1 MNSARFLCSP
11 RFVSVFYL
19 SIVTAA
25 VTACRPELTVPVDK
39 SAVDVRAA
47 KAAATTDMTVSA
59 ATPDSATQDTTLD
72 VTISGSGFV
81 AGTAAAWS
89 LGGVQDPL
97 QVRTNSTR
105 FINSRQLVANITI
118 SGSAAVAKWDVVVTA
133 AGKKGGIGSEAFAI
147 KSKVVD
153 PTATWKIP
161 LADAGLAL
169 RSDHAS
175 GDGFYSVYANGVCNV
190 SGQIFA
196 TAATSS
202 GDGTLQTSA
211 AAKGKCGRTISL
223 FYPDGFSETL
233 ATFANLNDLDN
244 TVFSIPIGTTVM
256 RRLVINPGVVMV
268 HPTRCGKLLFGV
280 GPLGEQGIGTD
291 SVLVTRIDA
300 SSWHVQSRTAPND
313 RALCVN
319 NGVIYEMPLSFVI
332 VASYPLP

>member
-1 MNSARFLCSP
+1 
-11 RFVSVFYL
+11 
-19 SIVTAA
+19 
-25 VTACRPELTVPVDK
+25 
-39 SAVDVRAA
+39 
-47 KAAATTDMTVSA
+47 MTVTA

-81 AGTAAAWS
+81 TGTAAAWS

-105 FINSRQLVANITI
+105 FVNSRQLVANISI
-118 SGSAAVAKWDVVVTA
+118 SSSAVVAKWDVVLTA

-153 PTATWKIP
+153 PAATWEIP

-175 GDGFYSVYANGVCNV
+175 GDGVYSVYASGSCNV
-190 SGQIFA
+190 QGGFLA
-196 TAATSS
+196 TTATSS
-202 GDGTLQTSA
+202 GDATLQTSLA
-211 AAKGKCGRTISL
+211 TKGKCGRTVSL
-223 FYPDGFSETL
+223 FYPDGFTETV
-233 ATFANLNDLDN
+233 ATFANLNDVDN
-244 TVFSIPIGTTVM
+244 TVYSIPIGTTVT

-268 HPTRCGKLLFGV
+268 HPTRCGKLFFGV
-280 GPLGEQGIGTD
+280 GPLGEQGIGSD

-300 SSWHVQSRTAPND
+300 RSWQVKSQPAPND
-313 RALCVN
+313 RALCLSS
-319 NGVIYEMPLSFVI
+319 GVIYEMPVSLVI

>member
-1 MNSARFLCSP
+1 MNRVRFLYSTP
-11 RFVSVFYL
+11 FTAVFYL
-19 SIVTAA
+19 SALTAL
-25 VTACRPELTVPVDK
+25 TACGPELTMPVAK
-39 SAVDVRAA
+39 SASEVRTA

-105 FINSRQLVANITI
+105 FVSSRQLVANITI
-118 SGSAAVAKWDVVVTA
+118 SSSASVAKWDVVVSA

-147 KSKVVD
+147 KSKIVA

-175 GDGFYSVYANGVCNV
+175 GDGIYSVYASGVCNV
-190 SGQIFA
+190 TGTIFA
-196 TAATSS
+196 VTPGSS
-202 GDGTLQTSA
+202 GDATLQTSLA
-211 AAKGKCGRTISL
+211 TKGKCGRTVTL
-223 FYPDGFSETL
+223 FYPDGFTENL
-233 ATFANLNDLDN
+233 ATFANLNAVDN
-244 TVFSIPIGTTVM
+244 TVYSIPIGTTVT

-280 GPLGEQGIGTD
+280 GPLGEQGIGSD
-291 SVLVTRIDA
+291 SVLVTRMDA
-300 SSWHVQSRTAPND
+300 SSWKVQSQAAPND

-319 NGVIYEMPLSFVI
+319 NGVIYKMTVSFVI
-332 VASYPLP
+332 VTSYPLP